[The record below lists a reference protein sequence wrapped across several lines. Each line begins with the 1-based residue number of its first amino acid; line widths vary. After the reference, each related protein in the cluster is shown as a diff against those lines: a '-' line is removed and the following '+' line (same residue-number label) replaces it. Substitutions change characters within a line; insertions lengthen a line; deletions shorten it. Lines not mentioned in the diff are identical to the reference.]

1 MLLVSSCKSSAIALL
16 EADSSHSMNCVAV
29 LQQVP
34 PKSLQYIH
42 LVYERSTWSIF
53 VKEKSQGIV
62 TKLVERY
69 AQVCS

>member
-1 MLLVSSCKSSAIALL
+1 MLL
-16 EADSSHSMNCVAV
+16 ADSSHCDSVAV

-62 TKLVERY
+62 TKPVERY